1 MLKNK
6 ANQKGPSNTL
16 EMLKNKANQK
26 EPSRPS
32 KHSKT
37 TKERFKKID
46 LGYDTRHTN
55 QLSDRDDKMLSSRLR
70 MNNGIYDEDV
80 GLFKSKEKPKI
91 TDDYVK
97 QVISRVNP
105 WRLTDDE
112 EEMRA
117 EKNKY
122 ITGYG
127 HDNCPRTSMA
137 VAMQLKGYEC
147 QASVIDQG
155 ATVTELR
162 KMINDQFTDVKEY
175 NIREKQYEMSNGK
188 EVKQE
193 IDDVVKTLKPGSY
206 GICDLAADVGRQHE
220 GGLRH
225 VFNWYINDDGKM
237 IMVDGQ
243 TNEIY
248 SDYFCD
254 RSFSSGAS
262 YFDDNFFNDGK
273 VIEAP
278 QYMNVEN
285 FILWDLTDS
294 EVKPTNYHNN
304 VGNDVYN
311 QTATYNKSHKDQ
323 ILADYYFGQYQ
334 DSRKKPLNE
343 QRFAEQYSGHEPD
356 PGYEAYKRAS
366 YEKPEDRQEL
376 KNISDRRASNSEYI
390 SREERDGYY
399 IYKYR
404 DKNTGEIIE
413 KKIKKNA

>member
-1 MLKNK
+1 MLRNK
-6 ANQKGPSNTL
+6 ANQKGPSSTL
-16 EMLKNKANQK
+16 EMLRNKANQK

-32 KHSKT
+32 RHSKT
-37 TKERFKKID
+37 TKERLKKIN
-46 LGYDTRHTN
+46 LGYDTRHTK

-70 MNNGIYDEDV
+70 MNTGIYDEDV

-97 QVISRVNP
+97 QVIAEVNP
-105 WRLTDDE
+105 WRLTDEE

-117 EKNKY
+117 EKNRY
-122 ITGYG
+122 VTDYG
-127 HDNCPRTSMA
+127 HYNCPRTSMA
-137 VAMQLKGYEC
+137 VAMRLKGYEC
-147 QASVIDQG
+147 QASVIDRG
-155 ATVTELR
+155 LTNSEIR
-162 KMINDQFTDVKEY
+162 KMVNDQFTNVKEY
-175 NIREKQYEMSNGK
+175 NIREDQYEMGNGK

-193 IDDVVKTLKPGSY
+193 VDNIAKNLKPGSY
-206 GICDLAADVGRQHE
+206 GICSVSLDVGNHE
-220 GGLRH
+220 RGFRH
-225 VFNWYINDDGKM
+225 AYNWYINDDGKM
-237 IMVDGQ
+237 IMIDGQ
-243 TNEIY
+243 TNKIH
-248 SDYFCD
+248 SDYFCE
-254 RSFSSGAS
+254 RSFSKAAS
-262 YFDDNFFNDGK
+262 YRDNNFFNDGK
-273 VIEAP
+273 EIEAP
-278 QYMNVEN
+278 EYMNVED
-285 FILWDLTDS
+285 FIIYDLTDS

-334 DSRKKPLNE
+334 TSRQIPHTE
-343 QRFAEQYSGHEPD
+343 RRYAEEYLGHEPT
-356 PGYEAYKRAS
+356 PEYERVS